1 MIKKKAI
8 ASICKAHG
16 NFTTKNTA
24 KNIQWL
30 GDSGAMYIL
39 ERISPMPAE
48 SLAILLDCTEKDMEK
63 LNFSET
69 DTPDNLFADDHPGDV
84 QIKKP
89 PKRVYHWDK
98 EFLVYEV
105 DERVIII
112 DSEYLKPIVSDGQ
125 TTFFI
130 RPYYEMFDDN
140 ICALCVKQGLF
151 AQAVI
156 LETHFDTKAAEEI
169 ATDLSDTAAA
179 IRMKY
184 LNSPPFG
191 YSGKSTDE
199 EGENNNEQQSIL

>member
-39 ERISPMPAE
+39 EGISPMPAE
-48 SLAILLDCTEKDMEK
+48 SLAILLDCTEKDMDK

-69 DTPDNLFADDHPGDV
+69 DTPDEMFTDDHPGDV
-84 QIKKP
+84 QIKNP

-105 DERVIII
+105 GERVIII
-112 DSEYLKPIVSDGQ
+112 DSEYLKPIVFDGQ

-130 RPYYEMFDDN
+130 RPYNEIIDGK

-156 LETHFDTKAAEEI
+156 LETRFNTKAAEEI
-169 ATDLSDTAAA
+169 ATDLSDPAAA

-191 YSGKSTDE
+191 YSGKSTE

>member
-39 ERISPMPAE
+39 EGISPMPAE
-48 SLAILLDCTEKDMEK
+48 SLAILLDCTEKDMDK

-69 DTPDNLFADDHPGDV
+69 DTPDELFADDHPGDV

-89 PKRVYHWDK
+89 PKRIYHWDK

-112 DSEYLKPIVSDGQ
+112 DSEYLKPVVSDGQ

-130 RPYYEMFDDN
+130 RPYIEEFYDHVY
-140 ICALCVKQGLF
+140 ALCVKQGLF

-156 LETHFDTKAAEEI
+156 LETNFNTKAAEEI
-169 ATDLSDTAAA
+169 AADLSDTAAA

-184 LNSPPFG
+184 LKSPDFG
-191 YSGKSTDE
+191 YSNKTTDKE
-199 EGENNNEQQSIL
+199 DASNDEQQSIL

>member
-39 ERISPMPAE
+39 EGISPMPAE
-48 SLAILLDCTEKDMEK
+48 SLAILLDCTEKDMDK

-191 YSGKSTDE
+191 YSGKSTE